1 MAQWS
6 ALWKTAAVGAVGDQ
20 EAGYTEA
27 HWSVIGR
34 ILAGCA
40 NFEGV
45 AAGYA
50 NELEVTDVG
59 GGDVEV
65 DTGGAVV
72 DGKVYNN
79 TAAVTVNIPTPG
91 AGTERIDRI
100 VLRCS
105 WAGYGIRV
113 TRIAGVAGG
122 APAVPAITQTSGTT
136 YDITL
141 YQARITDGGVITLT
155 DERTWALPNST
166 NTRTRYM
173 FVQAVGGINVTASS
187 DLPFYVAGAT
197 VLGFGIVLPDGV
209 QSVGIG
215 SFTVPADFVSGLTVK
230 AVVAS
235 DSSGNCYASQEC
247 DYGADGENVALHT
260 ASGGGAPIAI
270 VGGKRTAIASA
281 ALTSAAIGDYVNL
294 RLGRLG
300 GDANDTVNDD
310 VFLAGWLVTYTADS

>member
-45 AAGYA
+45 AAGYV

-65 DTGGAVV
+65 DTGGAIV

-105 WAGYGIRV
+105 WAGYSVRV
-113 TRIAGVAGG
+113 TRIAGVAGA

-155 DERTWALPNST
+155 DERTWADA
-166 NTRTRYM
+166 TRTALN
-173 FVQAVGGINVTASS
+173 AVDDTM
-187 DLPFYVAGAT
+187 
-197 VLGFGIVLPDGV
+197 
-209 QSVGIG
+209 VGNR
-215 SFTVPADFVSGLTVK
+215 VPQL
-230 AVVAS
+230 
-235 DSSGNCYASQEC
+235 YRRQ
-247 DYGADGENVALHT
+247 
-260 ASGGGAPIAI
+260 
-270 VGGKRTAIASA
+270 
-281 ALTSAAIGDYVNL
+281 
-294 RLGRLG
+294 G
-300 GDANDTVNDD
+300 GDANSWSVVGTTTYTPGAVRMQAGAITVTVFNGNQQGNATVTFPTAFSQVPLVIGTAETLASSGIGQIVVTVDSPAADTVTLGVDIGSAATGD
-310 VFLAGWLVTYTADS
+310 LPVAVYWLAIGTE